1 MNYLDIIIIVL
12 LVALAI
18 QGYRRGLIKSLA
30 SLAALVLGIWGGI
43 KLSGYVAD
51 VLVRHID
58 IKQEYLFVIG
68 FIVVFIVVV
77 ILVSLVGKFLDNIA
91 SMAALSTVNK
101 LLGMFFGIAKGAL
114 ILSVIISIYH
124 FADPEA
130 KIIKPETRE
139 NSILYQPIG
148 AIAPILLLNLR
159 ELDIDVPSWDE
170 ERSV

>member
-1 MNYLDIIIIVL
+1 MNYLDIIIGVL
-12 LVALAI
+12 LAALAI

-30 SLAALVLGIWGGI
+30 SLAALILGIWGGI

-51 VLVRHID
+51 ILVNHID
-58 IKQEYLFVIG
+58 LSREYLFVIG
-68 FIVVFIVVV
+68 FIAVFIVVV
-77 ILVSLVGKFLDNIA
+77 ILVSLIGKFLDNIA

-101 LLGMFFGIAKGAL
+101 LLGLFFGIAKGAL

-124 FADPEA
+124 ISDPEA

-148 AIAPILLLNLR
+148 AIVPLLLLNLR
-159 ELDIDVPSWDE
+159 EFDIDVPSWDE
-170 ERSV
+170 ERQI

>member
-1 MNYLDIIIIVL
+1 MNYLDIVIGVIL
-12 LVALAI
+12 AALAI

-30 SLAALVLGIWGGI
+30 SLAALALGIWGGI

-58 IKQEYLFVIG
+58 ISQEYLFVIG

-101 LLGMFFGIAKGAL
+101 LLGLFFGIAKGAL

-124 FADPEA
+124 FSDPEA

-139 NSILYQPIG
+139 NSILYQPIS
-148 AIAPILLLNLR
+148 AIAPLLLINLR
-159 ELDIDVPSWDE
+159 QLDVDVPYWDE